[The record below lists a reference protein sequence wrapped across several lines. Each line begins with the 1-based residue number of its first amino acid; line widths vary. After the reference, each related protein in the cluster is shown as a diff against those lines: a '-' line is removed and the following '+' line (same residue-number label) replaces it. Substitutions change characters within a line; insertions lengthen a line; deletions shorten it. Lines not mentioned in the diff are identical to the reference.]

1 MERLPIDDAL
11 PALVAAFRSARG
23 VVLEAP
29 PGAGKTTRVPGCLL
43 DAGLLGDREVV
54 VLEPRRLAARLAAR
68 RVAEE
73 RGERVGEGVG
83 YQVRFEEVASAR
95 TRIRFVTE
103 GVLTR
108 RLLSDPTLSR
118 VGAVLLD
125 EFHERH
131 LQGDIALAMLR
142 RLQQT
147 ARPDLL
153 VGVMSATL
161 DPGPIAR
168 FLGDATGDAPRVRS
182 EGKRFDVTVEHLA
195 QPDDRPLATLV
206 AEAVARLV
214 REGLDGDV
222 LVFLPGAAEI
232 RKALAACESLAARHD
247 LLVLPL
253 HGDLS
258 PAEQDRAIARAPR
271 RKVILSTNVAETSVT
286 IDGVVAVIDG
296 GLARIASHAA
306 WSGLPVLKVGRVSR
320 ASAAQRAG
328 RAGRTRPGR
337 CLRLYT
343 KHDHDTRPEHDAP
356 EVKRL
361 DLAETLLELHA
372 AGVRDPRTFAWFEA
386 PGAASLDA
394 GEELLRALDAVAPD
408 GTLTARGRRML
419 RYPLHPRLAR
429 VLVEAIDRGATDAA
443 LAMVAILGERDLV
456 AARRGA
462 GLGRGG
468 HGPAPREE
476 RGDSDVTGQLARFD
490 EARAYDLHPD
500 TVRSLGL
507 DLGAVQAVERVRRQL
522 ERATARDRSGGER
535 PLLAPGDGD
544 EVLRVAL
551 LAGYPDRVARRIRGA
566 EFTLVG
572 GGTATL
578 AESSEVRDAEYI
590 LAVDAEERLDGR
602 QRGAVIRTASAI
614 EPEWLLELFPD
625 AIREATEARW
635 NAAEERADVVA
646 RMYYRALVID
656 ETRAPRTEAAARAA
670 ATCLAEAAIAKGPRA
685 FTRDVDA
692 LDRFIA
698 RVSFLAQHLPEAKLP
713 ALTEADAVTALRALC
728 EGRSSFAE
736 LRDAGALDALTD
748 RLDGPQ
754 RRALD
759 THAPERVTLPG
770 GRGVRV
776 HYEPARPPWIESRLQ
791 DFFGLAQGPSVA
803 AGRVPLVLHLL
814 APNQRAVQVTT
825 DLAGFWSRHYP
836 GIRKELC
843 RKYPRH
849 AWPEDGRTAT
859 PPEPRRR

>member
-11 PALVAAFRSARG
+11 PELTAAFRRARG

-29 PGAGKTTRVPGCLL
+29 PGAGKTTRVPGALL
-43 DAGLLGDREVV
+43 DAGLAGDREVV

-68 RVAEE
+68 RVADE
-73 RGERVGEGVG
+73 RGERLGEGVG

-108 RLLSDPTLSR
+108 RLLSDPTLAR

-131 LQGDIALAMLR
+131 LQGDVALAMLR
-142 RLQQT
+142 QLQRT
-147 ARPDLL
+147 SRPDLL

-161 DPGPIAR
+161 DPGPVAR
-168 FLGDATGDAPRVRS
+168 FLGEGGEEAPRVRS
-182 EGKRFDVTVEHLA
+182 EGRRFDVAIEHLPR
-195 QPDDRPLATLV
+195 PDDRPLATLV
-206 AEAVARLV
+206 AEAVGRLA

-232 RKALAACESLAARHD
+232 RKAMAACEPAAARHD

-253 HGDLS
+253 HGDLP

-271 RKVILSTNVAETSVT
+271 RKVIVSTNVAETSVT
-286 IDGVVAVIDG
+286 IDGVVAVVDG
-296 GLARIASHAA
+296 GLARVASHAA
-306 WSGLPVLKVGRVSR
+306 WSGLPVLKVARVSR

-356 EVKRL
+356 EVARL

-372 AGVRDPRTFAWFEA
+372 GGVRDPRAFGWFEA

-394 GEELLRALDAVAPD
+394 AEELLRALDAVAPD
-408 GTLTARGRRML
+408 GALTARGRRML
-419 RYPLHPRLAR
+419 RYPLHPRLSR
-429 VLVEAIDRGATDAA
+429 VLVEAVDRGAAEAGCA
-443 LAMVAILGERDLV
+443 LAAVLGERELV

-468 HGPAPREE
+468 GGASPGES
-476 RGDSDVTGQLARFD
+476 RGDSDVTAAVARYE
-490 EARAYDLHPD
+490 EARAYDLHPES
-500 TVRSLGL
+500 VRSLGL
-507 DLGAVQAVERVRRQL
+507 DVGALQAVDRVRKQL
-522 ERATARDRSGGER
+522 ERAVARDRAEPAA

-551 LAGYPDRVARRIRGA
+551 LAGYPDRVARRIRGT

-572 GGTATL
+572 GGTAAL
-578 AESSEVRDAEYI
+578 SESSEVRDAEFV
-590 LAVDAEERLDGR
+590 LAVDAEERLDGPR
-602 QRGAVIRTASAI
+602 RGAVIRTASAV

-635 NAAEERADVVA
+635 NAADERADVVA

-656 ETRAPRTEAAARAA
+656 ESRAPRTEAAARAA
-670 ATCLAEAAIAKGPRA
+670 AACLADAAAAKGPRA
-685 FTRDVDA
+685 FARDPDA
-692 LDRFIA
+692 LDRLLA
-698 RVSFLAQHLPEAKLP
+698 RVAFLAQHMPELRLP
-713 ALTEADAVTALRALC
+713 ALTEADAVATLRALC
-728 EGRSSFAE
+728 EGRRSFDE
-736 LRDAGALDALTD
+736 LRAAGLVEALAD
-748 RLDGPQ
+748 RLDAAQ

-759 THAPERVTLPG
+759 AHAPERVQLPG
-770 GRGVRV
+770 GRGVKV
-776 HYEPARPPWIESRLQ
+776 NYEPARPPWVESRLQ
-791 DFFGLAQGPSVA
+791 DFFGMAQGPSVA
-803 AGRVPLVLHLL
+803 AGRVHLVLHLL
-814 APNQRAVQVTT
+814 APNHRAVQVTT
-825 DLAGFWSRHYP
+825 DLAGFWARHYP

-849 AWPEDGRTAT
+849 PWPEDGRTAT